1 MKNKAKK
8 AICVL
13 LSVLMAFSFSLFAL
27 AAEETGGVTY
37 LKRTWDFENNTVTE
51 TEETLTETAKRF
63 PEEISGG
70 GWCVIVGDKTVEDRV
85 TVPAGSTV
93 NLLLVNGATLT
104 CGKGI
109 GVQAGAT
116 LNIYGQTSDEGRL
129 IATGSEYNAGIA
141 GDDET
146 GHGAVNIYGGTVEA
160 TGGEYAAGI
169 GTGDQ
174 TDGSCA
180 LIAIYGGIV
189 SATGGYK
196 GAGIGG
202 GNESR
207 GGSIR
212 ICGGEV
218 TATGG
223 DNASG
228 IGGGDE
234 RGPSHIYIYGGNI
247 RATGGMY
254 GAGVGE
260 GMSATSD
267 SDTGEIFIYGC
278 KKLVAI
284 GGLLAAGV
292 GGGFNTN
299 TRSKIYIEGGV
310 VSAYGGGNNDG
321 RSDCGGAG
329 IGAGSYTGVSY
340 VNMHGGDFNGI
351 IDIKGGTVTAFSGG
365 SQHYGG
371 AAIGSGLG
379 GNMTGVITVSG
390 GNVTAVGRYGGAAIG
405 SGAEAFSSA
414 STGIPCTFSACSTA
428 LY

>member
-51 TEETLTETAKRF
+51 TEETLTETARRF
-63 PEEISGG
+63 PEEIADG
-70 GWCVIVGDKTVEDRV
+70 GWFVIDGDKTVEDRV

-116 LNIYGQTSDEGRL
+116 LNIYGQTSDEGKL

-212 ICGGEV
+212 ICGGEHRRRYLYRRNGCDHPCRDRHGPQLRR
-218 TATGG
+218 ARM
-223 DNASG
+223 DL
-228 IGGGDE
+228 E
-234 RGPSHIYIYGGNI
+234 RRPQQRN
-247 RATGGMY
+247 
-254 GAGVGE
+254 
-260 GMSATSD
+260 
-267 SDTGEIFIYGC
+267 
-278 KKLVAI
+278 
-284 GGLLAAGV
+284 
-292 GGGFNTN
+292 
-299 TRSKIYIEGGV
+299 
-310 VSAYGGGNNDG
+310 G
-321 RSDCGGAG
+321 RV
-329 IGAGSYTGVSY
+329 YLQQVRR
-340 VNMHGGDFNGI
+340 HGGIDRYCADKNG
-351 IDIKGGTVTAFSGG
+351 DLPRHSNSGPGGKVHGC
-365 SQHYGG
+365 
-371 AAIGSGLG
+371 
-379 GNMTGVITVSG
+379 
-390 GNVTAVGRYGGAAIG
+390 GR
-405 SGAEAFSSA
+405 
-414 STGIPCTFSACSTA
+414 
-428 LY
+428 LQR